1 MCPRHLGISSFY
13 SPTMGD
19 FEVVIHDLVGQGEH
33 WHHRVSFSLVEL
45 FGAGV
50 AITGRTVRVLLP
62 CRMRRSFCST
72 PDMNSSAGEV
82 SRTPSR
88 PLSCSAALLL
98 SAEYHA

>member
-13 SPTMGD
+13 SLTMGD
-19 FEVVIHDLVGQGEH
+19 FEVVIHDLVGQGEY
-33 WHHRVSFSLVEL
+33 WHHRVSFTR
-45 FGAGV
+45 GALRCWCSY
-50 AITGRTVRVLLP
+50 TGRTVRVLLP